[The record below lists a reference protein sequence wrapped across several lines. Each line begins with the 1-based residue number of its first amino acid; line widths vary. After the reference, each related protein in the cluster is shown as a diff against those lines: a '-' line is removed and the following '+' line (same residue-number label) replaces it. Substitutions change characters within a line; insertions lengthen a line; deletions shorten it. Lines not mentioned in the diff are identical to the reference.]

1 MATGFKGFDTI
12 DELQAAIDSRPAVEA
27 LRMFTTQE
35 ITELLQT
42 VVKEFANS
50 DGEPEVLMRLVC
62 EALEVDFDEVING
75 KPNAD

>member
-12 DELQAAIDSRPAVEA
+12 DELQAAIDNRPQVEA
-27 LRMFTTQE
+27 QRMFTTQE

-42 VVKEFANS
+42 VVREFFPSFGNTVS
-50 DGEPEVLMRLVC
+50 LMRLVC